1 MELLRL
7 DAEKVAGTH
16 PEAIGERPPEK
27 DRKRF
32 TGDGEREREKFEFER
47 ERVRE
52 NDAKAKQ
59 QRYVE
64 QCCFCL
70 SLVWDPCCLRYA
82 FVHFIRFQLWRVLL
96 SFHFIFFLPNNFFFF
111 GEMFDFW
118 LLTFF
123 FLFVC
128 GFIFGKGNLEFF
140 LFKVNFNLWCQF
152 KRFYHLS

>member
-1 MELLRL
+1 MLRRSPVL
-7 DAEKVAGTH
+7 I
-16 PEAIGERPPEK
+16 PRRSER
-27 DRKRF
+27 DHRRKIESGLRVM
-32 TGDGEREREKFEFER
+32 EREREKFEFER

-82 FVHFIRFQLWRVLL
+82 FVHFIRFQLWRALL
-96 SFHFIFFLPNNFFFF
+96 SFHFIFFWPNIFFLW
-111 GEMFDFW
+111 DVW

-123 FLFVC
+123 F
-128 GFIFGKGNLEFF
+128 FF
-140 LFKVNFNLWCQF
+140 LFYIWKMEFRIFFLKLILIYGVNSRDFIT
-152 KRFYHLS
+152 

>member
-1 MELLRL
+1 MLRRSPVL
-7 DAEKVAGTH
+7 I
-16 PEAIGERPPEK
+16 PRRSER
-27 DRKRF
+27 DRRRKIESGLRVM
-32 TGDGEREREKFEFER
+32 EREREKFEFER

-70 SLVWDPCCLRYA
+70 SLVWDPCCLRYP
-82 FVHFIRFQLWRVLL
+82 FVLFIRFQLWRALL
-96 SFHFIFFLPNNFFFF
+96 SFHFIFFLPNNFFFWW
-111 GEMFDFW
+111 DVW
-118 LLTFF
+118 LLTFYSF
-123 FLFVC
+123 FFFFC

-140 LFKVNFNLWCQF
+140 LFEVNFNLWCQF